1 MKISA
6 KTKTNPTPVEV
17 EFDLPEGQALV
28 DKYGLEL
35 VAGKAHGA
43 LVIDIQAAMRR
54 LIDTGKSQEEIQ
66 AAVAAWAPGVRGPV
80 VKQTAFQKAVGAL
93 GSLSAEEKAELLRQ
107 IKASAAK

>member
-28 DKYGLEL
+28 DKYGLDL

-54 LIDTGKSQEEIQ
+54 ALDAGKSQAEIQ
-66 AAVAAWAPGVRGPV
+66 ELVNGWQPGVRGPV
-80 VKQTAFQKAVGAL
+80 TKQDPFTKAKNAL
-93 GSLSAEEKAELLRQ
+93 AGLTDAQRKELAALLRAQ
-107 IKASAAK
+107 